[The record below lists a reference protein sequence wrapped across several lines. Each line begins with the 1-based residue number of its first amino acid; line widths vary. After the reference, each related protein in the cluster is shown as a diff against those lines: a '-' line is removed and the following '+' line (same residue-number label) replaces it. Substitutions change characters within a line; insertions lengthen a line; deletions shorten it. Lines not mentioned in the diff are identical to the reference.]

1 MALAVLIAVNAALCL
16 GVIAM
21 VVAPLVWA
29 ILTQGRDVETAAAQ
43 RQRPT
48 RTATQKPAR
57 PAPRPQYRP
66 IGRPA

>member
-1 MALAVLIAVNAALCL
+1 MALTILIAVNAVLCL

-29 ILTQGRDVETAAAQ
+29 ILTQDRDVETAAAR
-43 RQRPT
+43 RQRRA
-48 RTATQKPAR
+48 RTATEQPAR

-66 IGRPA
+66 ISRPS

>member
-1 MALAVLIAVNAALCL
+1 MALAVLIAVNAVLCL

-29 ILTQGRDVETAAAQ
+29 ILTQDRDVEAAAAQ
-43 RQRPT
+43 RQRRA

-57 PAPRPQYRP
+57 PAPRPRYRP